1 VNVRSLRSRRA
12 SYRLFEKKIQCDRDT
27 GVTPIQRDTFGGPL
41 RSGQPRRN
49 ADAQCGESARAPRCV
64 PPPARRFR
72 RHQHQFTGEHRA
84 VRLTAGSADA
94 ATDRYEG
101 NPFQGEFKDYDLG
114 LQDHVLV
121 TSYQLEIPNG
131 GGLLGGSAL
140 ARGFLDGWRFSGIST
155 FATGA
160 WSDFTGGGE
169 SCDGSGSQ
177 PFHMVGDPM
186 ANAPKTE
193 SRWFNP
199 SVFQPAGGRGDLG
212 NDAACNNRKIQL
224 PGFHNHDV
232 TFFKDFNV
240 RGNQRLTFKWEVA
253 NLFVAERGHVGP
265 VQPEHGRADRR
276 QLRTRDCGP
285 ERATDGV
292 LAAVHLLRTRR
303 TGQRRA
309 LPCAALEKYRTRP
322 IGLRG

>member
-1 VNVRSLRSRRA
+1 VFLRPIVGFGDINISSPVSTARYDSLQVQ
-12 SYRLFEKKIQCDRDT
+12 LT
-27 GVTPIQRDTFGGPL
+27 
-41 RSGQPRRN
+41 
-49 ADAQCGESARAPRCV
+49 
-64 PPPARRFR
+64 RRF
-72 RHQHQFTGEHRA
+72 TGRFE
-84 VRLTAGSADA
+84 LAGSYTMAGA
-94 ATDRYEG
+94 YTTDRYEG

-160 WSDFTGGGE
+160 WSDVEFSYSPSFEFTGGGE

-265 VQPEHGRADRR
+265 VQPEHGRADGR
-276 QLRTRDCGP
+276 QLRTRDGGP

-292 LAAVHLLRTRR
+292 LAVHLLRTRR
-303 TGQRRA
+303 
-309 LPCAALEKYRTRP
+309 AAQGRDVLCPMRP
-322 IGLRG
+322 SKNTVLARLA